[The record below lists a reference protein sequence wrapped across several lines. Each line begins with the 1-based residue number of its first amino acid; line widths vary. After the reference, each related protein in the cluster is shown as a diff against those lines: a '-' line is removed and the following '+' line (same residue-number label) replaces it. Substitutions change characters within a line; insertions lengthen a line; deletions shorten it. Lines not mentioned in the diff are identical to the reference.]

1 MYVNVFSLNDFVLWH
16 KLSLSGFYVNIN
28 QQDMRKPPNF
38 SSAEVNQSFTGSSFA
53 PVFLM
58 LYLSTRFHNLAQ
70 DLFSLYHDGTEKL
83 TAVAEKQMVMG
94 ITLSCTV

>member
-53 PVFLM
+53 PAFL
-58 LYLSTRFHNLAQ
+58 
-70 DLFSLYHDGTEKL
+70 
-83 TAVAEKQMVMG
+83 
-94 ITLSCTV
+94 TLSLQGFIIWLRTFSVFTMMELKN

>member
-38 SSAEVNQSFTGSSFA
+38 SSAEVNQSFTGPSFA
-53 PVFLM
+53 PAFLT